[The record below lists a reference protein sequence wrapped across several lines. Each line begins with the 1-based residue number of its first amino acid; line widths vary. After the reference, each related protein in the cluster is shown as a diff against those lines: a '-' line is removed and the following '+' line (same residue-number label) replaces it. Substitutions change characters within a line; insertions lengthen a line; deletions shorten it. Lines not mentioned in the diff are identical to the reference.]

1 VTSRKEFLE
10 AHEGYEFRQ
19 FKCSGSC
26 GTVIEALAHSQLWCN
41 QPGCRGSMK
50 PSYPVSA
57 KRLANDQF
65 EAAQR
70 RDQTPRSTPRFLEV
84 LPSKTPQNL
93 SDHPITPRGK
103 EGSLIQAFT
112 MLAIELIS
120 RALAGLSY
128 TMLVRRESTSDDKG
142 DSPPRRLLDDEG

>member
-1 VTSRKEFLE
+1 MTSRKKFGE

-26 GTVIEALAHSQLWCN
+26 GTIIEALAHSQLWCN
-41 QPGCRGSMK
+41 QPGYRGSMK

-70 RDQTPRSTPRFLEV
+70 RNETRLSTPVFWRLSPRRRPSSYLVNQSGLEV
-84 LPSKTPQNL
+84 PIRASISGQQEAPV
-93 SDHPITPRGK
+93 SDNK
-103 EGSLIQAFT
+103 
-112 MLAIELIS
+112 
-120 RALAGLSY
+120 
-128 TMLVRRESTSDDKG
+128 
-142 DSPPRRLLDDEG
+142 